1 MRILIW
7 HGWLLEGSGSN
18 VYTARVTELFRRQGH
33 DVLLLCQEPHPE
45 RYRFLD
51 AWGAVG
57 PGGVED
63 LQDLPAD
70 PAPGRAV
77 LLRPRIGRIIP
88 VFVLDEY
95 EAFEAKRF
103 PDLSGEEL
111 DAYLDANVAA
121 LRHAAARHGSE
132 MVVAS
137 HAIPGP
143 VVARRA
149 LGDGTYVAKVHGS
162 DLEYALR
169 EQERLVDLAREG
181 LEGSRAVVGSSRDV
195 LERTVRF
202 VPTVRDRVMVV
213 SPGVNVGRWRL
224 RPRREALLGAAE
236 ALDEAA
242 DETSA
247 GRSGSLDREVR
258 EALDR
263 RDGGALDALARRYD
277 QAVPDPDAAARL
289 RRLADAGADAPV
301 VGYLGKLIPQKGVDV
316 LLCSVALLP
325 ERLRPQVLVIG
336 FGTFREWLHALVAAL
351 DAGDADAAAW
361 LRDHSPM
368 PVDLSDDEVAAGRG
382 LAGRVT
388 FTGRL
393 DHRFAPEAVAA
404 LDVLVV
410 PSVLEEAF
418 GMVAAEGAAA
428 GALPLV
434 ARHSGLAEIAA
445 GVEGAVGRPGHFSFE
460 PGPGATRR
468 IAEDLERLLSLPTE
482 ERDELRAQASAFVG
496 REWTWERTAERL
508 IAAHRGG

>member
-18 VYTARVTELFRRQGH
+18 VYSARVTELFRRQGH

-63 LQDLPAD
+63 LRDLPAD
-70 PAPGRAV
+70 PAPGRAM

-224 RPRREALLGAAE
+224 RPR
-236 ALDEAA
+236 
-242 DETSA
+242 
-247 GRSGSLDREVR
+247 
-258 EALDR
+258 
-263 RDGGALDALARRYD
+263 
-277 QAVPDPDAAARL
+277 
-289 RRLADAGADAPV
+289 
-301 VGYLGKLIPQKGVDV
+301 
-316 LLCSVALLP
+316 
-325 ERLRPQVLVIG
+325 
-336 FGTFREWLHALVAAL
+336 
-351 DAGDADAAAW
+351 
-361 LRDHSPM
+361 
-368 PVDLSDDEVAAGRG
+368 
-382 LAGRVT
+382 
-388 FTGRL
+388 
-393 DHRFAPEAVAA
+393 
-404 LDVLVV
+404 
-410 PSVLEEAF
+410 
-418 GMVAAEGAAA
+418 
-428 GALPLV
+428 
-434 ARHSGLAEIAA
+434 
-445 GVEGAVGRPGHFSFE
+445 
-460 PGPGATRR
+460 
-468 IAEDLERLLSLPTE
+468 
-482 ERDELRAQASAFVG
+482 
-496 REWTWERTAERL
+496 
-508 IAAHRGG
+508 

>member
-63 LQDLPAD
+63 LHDVPAD

-77 LLRPRIGRIIP
+77 LLRPRIGRTIP

-95 EAFEAKRF
+95 EGFEAKRF
-103 PDLSGEEL
+103 LDLSGEEL
-111 DAYLDANVAA
+111 DAYLEANVAA
-121 LRHAAARHGSE
+121 LREAAKGHISQ

-149 LGDGTYVAKVHGS
+149 LGEMTYVAKVHGS

-169 EQERLVDLAREG
+169 EQERFVELAREG
-181 LEGSRAVVGSSRDV
+181 LEGARSVVGSSRDV
-195 LERTVRF
+195 LERTATF
-202 VPTVRDRVMVV
+202 VPSVRDRLRVV
-213 SPGVNVGRWRL
+213 SPGVEVGRWRP
-224 RPRREALLGAAE
+224 RARREALLEAAE
-236 ALDEAA
+236 ALEGVA
-242 DETSA
+242 DETA
-247 GRSGSLDREVR
+247 KGRPGSLDREVR

-263 RDGGALDALARRYD
+263 RDGEALDALARRYD
-277 QAVPDPDAAARL
+277 QAAPDPDAAARL
-289 RRLADAGADAPV
+289 RLLAAGPPDAPV

-316 LLCSVALLP
+316 LLCAVALLP
-325 ERLRPQVLVIG
+325 EHLRPQVLVIG
-336 FGTFREWLHALVAAL
+336 FGTFREWLHAVVAAL
-351 DAGDADAAAW
+351 DAGDAEAAGW
-361 LRDHSPM
+361 LRQRSPM
-368 PVDLSDDEVAAGRG
+368 PVDLSDDEVAAARG

-418 GMVAAEGAAA
+418 GMVAAEGAGA

-468 IAEDLERLLSLPTE
+468 IAEDLERLLSLSTE
-482 ERDELRAQASAFVG
+482 ERDDLRAAASAFVG

-508 IAAHRGG
+508 IEAHRGG